1 MAQID
6 THRASYTRVNPNLRV
21 GRSRPS
27 KQSLIDRLIAIDADI
42 SRLNNANLPESER
55 VLLERASNHVL
66 QARRA
71 LRIMVSK

>member
-6 THRASYTRVNPNLRV
+6 THRASYTRVNPNIRV

-27 KQSLIDRLIAIDADI
+27 KQSIVDRLNAVEMDLQ
-42 SRLNNANLPESER
+42 RMNNSNLPESER
-55 VLLERASNHVL
+55 VLLERAVNHVM

-71 LRIMVSK
+71 LRIMVTK